1 MVRSRGI
8 QVAVAIAAAAV
19 LAVLI
24 YVWGVPRRV
33 AEPTTPAPVASAPA
47 VPPSAAAPAPAGS
60 PAPTGQVAAPQ
71 PGAVSAPQG
80 ASASQ
85 TPPPQAPSTAP
96 LPRPGG
102 AIVAF
107 DVVRV
112 EPDGSSVV
120 AGRAPPGS
128 KVELLRNGQ
137 PISTTI
143 ADASGAFA
151 MVPPALEP
159 GSHELSLRCMVDGKE
174 LQSGDTV
181 SVVVANDRKTAPM
194 VALLSPNKPAQIL
207 SRPGEQA
214 VQLTTAAAAPAG
226 GPAVPPA
233 SGSSVPNASVP
244 GSSGPTSS
252 ASGPERTA
260 AAPSAPVASGSRS
273 AVVVDAVEAEDG
285 RMFISGRAAP
295 GTTVRLYLN
304 DSYVASAVTAPDGKL
319 SFTIERGLAPGD
331 YRVRLDDVEPSNGAV
346 KSRAEVAFAMPAP
359 TVVGAVPA
367 PAGPGASAPP
377 GGGAP
382 AAQPEAGAATASN
395 APAGSASPSDVVI
408 PQVNTT
414 TVVRGDNLWRISK
427 RVYGRGARYT
437 VIYDANHNQ
446 IRNHHLIY
454 PGQVFV
460 LPRG

>member
-8 QVAVAIAAAAV
+8 QVAVAIAAAAI

-24 YVWGVPRRV
+24 YVWGVPRW
-33 AEPTTPAPVASAPA
+33 AAKPTMPAPVASAPA
-47 VPPSAAAPAPAGS
+47 APPSATATAPAPAAQ
-60 PAPTGQVAAPQ
+60 APSAGQVAATSPAGTSVTQQVAAPPASSGQAATSAQ
-71 PGAVSAPQG
+71 PSA
-80 ASASQ
+80 
-85 TPPPQAPSTAP
+85 TVP
-96 LPRPGG
+96 LS
-102 AIVAF
+102 F

-137 PISTTI
+137 PLSEAI
-143 ADASGAFA
+143 ADATGAFA

-159 GSHELSLRCMVDGKE
+159 GTHELSLRCMVDGKE

-194 VALLSPNKPAQIL
+194 VALISPNKPTRIL

-214 VQLTTAAAAPAG
+214 VQVATSAAPPAG
-226 GPAVPPA
+226 AAPVPP
-233 SGSSVPNASVP
+233 P
-244 GSSGPTSS
+244 SGPS
-252 ASGPERTA
+252 ASAPQRTA
-260 AAPSAPVASGSRS
+260 GTPAAPVAAGSRS
-273 AVVVDAVEAEDG
+273 AVIVDAVEAEEG
-285 RMFISGRAAP
+285 RMFVSGRAAP
-295 GTTVRLYLN
+295 AATVRLYLN

-319 SFTIERGLAPGD
+319 SFTIERGLAPGE

-346 KSRAEVAFAMPAP
+346 KSRAEVAFTMPAP
-359 TVVGAVPA
+359 AVVGAVPA
-367 PAGPGASAPP
+367 PAGQGASAPTA
-377 GGGAP
+377 GGTPTASP
-382 AAQPEAGAATASN
+382 ASGRIASSN
-395 APAGSASPSDVVI
+395 APVGNASSSAVVI
-408 PQVNTT
+408 PEVNTT
-414 TVVRGDNLWRISK
+414 TVIRGDNLWRISR

-437 VIYDANHNQ
+437 VIYDANQNQ